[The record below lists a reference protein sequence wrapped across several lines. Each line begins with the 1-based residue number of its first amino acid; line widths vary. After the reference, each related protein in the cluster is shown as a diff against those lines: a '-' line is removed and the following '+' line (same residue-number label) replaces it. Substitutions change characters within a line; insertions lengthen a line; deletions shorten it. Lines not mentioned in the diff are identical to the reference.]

1 MPENLGKDLALSEPF
16 MQLGNVLAQIGQQVQ
31 SGNAPQKVLDAFEY
45 LKSHLAS
52 GGKQVEDAYETMKRH
67 VGDAISP
74 SLQAAPAQQSAPIH
88 IPASEL
94 PTIHISADELAQG
107 ARPMNTAKVNGQDVP
122 VDDWRQAVGKGQ
134 VIFSNRVLSGAAEN
148 APAIGGAIGG
158 TVGTALGGP
167 MLGVPLA
174 AAGGAAGSL
183 IKAGVQRPD
192 EAMAHPLQTAGY
204 AAGAGVAQGAMEGIG
219 AAVPAALTAGAK
231 AVYRSYL
238 KPSLAAK
245 LAPKAEEIVNTALR
259 EALPITKAG
268 ATKAQQI
275 IAGLNQQVQDV
286 LEASGGKVDLHD
298 VADRLRM
305 WATKTFYKPGAATA
319 DLESAMKVAD
329 SIDQHA
335 SQEVVKQ
342 VPVTKTVQS
351 AIVDESGKPFTS
363 QVTTTKP
370 VTTYRSTVPVGEA
383 QETKQALQS
392 SARNAYG
399 TQSSA
404 TTTAQKVGGSLT
416 RQAIEEAAPGVIK
429 LNAREAKL
437 IDAAKAINRA
447 VGREANQYKL
457 HGGKALV
464 GAAVGTEELART
476 GSPFLAALKGLATTT
491 VLQPSVMSRAAIV
504 ASRLGRMSGIPP
516 AMAVRIAVAAV
527 QSEMESSGEPT
538 EAPSAPTVVHV
549 GPYRVEPQ

>member
-1 MPENLGKDLALSEPF
+1 
-16 MQLGNVLAQIGQQVQ
+16 MQFGQVLATIGQQVQ
-31 SGNAPQKVLDAFEY
+31 SGDVPQKVLDAFDY
-45 LKSHLAS
+45 VKSHLQS
-52 GGKQVEDAYETMKRH
+52 GGKQVEDAYQTLKKHAETLSQ
-67 VGDAISP
+67 AIAP
-74 SLQAAPAQQSAPIH
+74 KLQ
-88 IPASEL
+88 
-94 PTIHISADELAQG
+94 AQG
-107 ARPMNTAKVNGQDVP
+107 AEKPPDMPSSQPPMSGKPPDLDEQGQPVAEGGGPMNFAIVNGQRVP
-122 VDDWRQAVGKGQ
+122 VDQAPDWRQAVGKGQ
-134 VIFSNRVLSGAAEN
+134 VIFSNKVLAGATEN
-148 APAIGGAIGG
+148 APTIGGAIGG
-158 TVGTALGGP
+158 AMGGIP
-167 MLGVPLA
+167 GAM
-174 AAGGAAGSL
+174 AGGAAGSL
-183 IKAGVQRPD
+183 VKAAIQRPE
-192 EAMAHPLQTAGY
+192 EAVAHPLQTAGY
-204 AAGAGVAQGAMEGIG
+204 AAGAGAVQGATEGLG
-219 AAVPAALTAGAK
+219 QLVPAALTSGAK

-238 KPSLAAK
+238 KPSLSMK
-245 LAPKAEEIVNTALR
+245 LAPKAEQIVNTALN

-275 IAGLNQQVQDV
+275 ITALNQQVQDV
-286 LEASGGKVDLHD
+286 LDNSSGTVDLHD

-416 RQAIEEAAPGVIK
+416 RQAIEDAAPGVIQ

-464 GAAVGTEELART
+464 GAAVGGEELART
-476 GSPFLAALKGLATTT
+476 GSPYLAALKGIATTT
-491 VLQPSVMSRAAIV
+491 ILQPGIMSRAAIV
-504 ASRLGRMSGIPP
+504 ASRLGRMSGIAPT
-516 AMAVRIAVAAV
+516 MAARIAIAAV
-527 QSEMESSGEPT
+527 QSEMGGSLAQPPDIP
-538 EAPSAPTVVHV
+538 PSVVQV